1 MPQLIIIAAYFL
13 VMIVIGLVSRRRA
26 GGVDDFFVAGR
37 KGGVLLITGSLLATI
52 VGGSATVGM
61 AGLGFSRGLSGAW
74 WLLVGSIGLVFLGVF
89 FAGRVRSFGLYT
101 LPELV
106 SRQYDRRVGLAASIL
121 IVIAW
126 LGVIAAQI
134 IASGTIL
141 GTLGI
146 GTPALWMTIF
156 SIVFITYTVLG
167 GQLAVIRTDS
177 VQTGIVLAGI
187 VGGVAVVMSR
197 LGGWGGLAAALPG
210 AYFSFPTG
218 PQFDSH
224 DLLSLLLLVGLTY
237 VVGPDMYSRLF
248 CARDGR
254 TARKAALWTA
264 LIIVPIAFGI
274 TLMGMGAF
282 ALFPGISSE
291 QALPVIIMEV
301 LPPVMGGVVLA
312 ALLGALMSSAD
323 TCLLSASTIFTVDII
338 GHFKRD
344 LSPLKTLTYSR
355 VTMVVMGIAALLL
368 ALVLQGVIS
377 ALLFAYTVY
386 TGGVILPVL
395 LGFFKDRLRL
405 TPRGALAAIIGG
417 GTAALISQIGGIKY
431 LNLGALG
438 VSAALLFL
446 VSLADSRRRSR
457 QLDGSG

>member
-1 MPQLIIIAAYFL
+1 
-13 VMIVIGLVSRRRA
+13 
-26 GGVDDFFVAGR
+26 
-37 KGGVLLITGSLLATI
+37 
-52 VGGSATVGM
+52 VG
-61 AGLGFSRGLSGAW
+61 
-74 WLLVGSIGLVFLGVF
+74 
-89 FAGRVRSFGLYT
+89 
-101 LPELV
+101 
-106 SRQYDRRVGLAASIL
+106 RQYDRRVGLAASIL

-146 GTPALWMTIF
+146 GTPALWMIIF

-167 GQLAVIRTDS
+167 GQLAVIRTDA

-187 VGGVAVVMSR
+187 VGGVVVVLSR
-197 LGGWGGLAAALPG
+197 LGGWGGLVDALPQ
-210 AYFSFPTG
+210 AYFTFPTG
-218 PQFDSH
+218 PRFGSY

-291 QALPVIIMEV
+291 QALPVIMMEV

-338 GHFKRD
+338 GHFKQG

-368 ALVLQGVIS
+368 ALAVQGVIS

-446 VSLADSRRRSR
+446 VSLADNRRRR
-457 QLDGSG
+457 GQLDGSG